1 MDGCHKT
8 VTVNYGKNTED
19 AGKSETCPR
28 FFDKS
33 DIIDRPS
40 ARKNDFHNGVKR
52 EKSTNATSAMEK
64 SKPFFWRR

>member
-1 MDGCHKT
+1 MDECHKT
-8 VTVNYGKNTED
+8 VTVNYGQNPKN

-40 ARKNDFHNGVKR
+40 ARKNDFHNGVNP
-52 EKSTNATSAMEK
+52 EKSTNATSAMGK
-64 SKPFFWRR
+64 K